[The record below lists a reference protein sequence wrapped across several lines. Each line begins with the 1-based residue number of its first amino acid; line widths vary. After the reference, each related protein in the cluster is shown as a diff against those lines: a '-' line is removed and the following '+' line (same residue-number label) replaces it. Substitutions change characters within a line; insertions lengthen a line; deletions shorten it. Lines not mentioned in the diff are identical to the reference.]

1 MEYDFHYYAVAVLAR
16 AAGFAPSDALTI
28 AYACQYVDNATESAP
43 FHVGGFLFEPVRTA
57 HEGLKVYN
65 WAIQKR
71 VYIPFH
77 FLPARMFN
85 PAEPPDPHFET
96 KPDSPF
102 ANAVLDDAL
111 AEPDGLYRL
120 CRIGIAL
127 HAFADTWAHQRF
139 SGKKDVYNAISHIRH
154 RVAGEWKT
162 PFFQNL
168 FHRFLPLV
176 GHSRAAH
183 DPDLSHLSWSYTQP
197 RRTAEGGRCFSL
209 DNARIF
215 YHAAERIHEKL
226 SAADKPGGGAPPV
239 PWPEISRTILR
250 LLREDSE
257 LPSDCAG
264 WKRAFGPLFE
274 GRHYQYDKYR
284 WRIEALGD
292 VETIRWDHKSRSARR
307 LWFKLRKGFFDS
319 AWVQFHRAAR
329 KQRYFVL
336 ERVV

>member
-16 AAGFAPSDALTI
+16 AAGYAPHDALTI
-28 AYACQYVDNATESAP
+28 AYASQYVDNATESQP

-57 HEGLKVYN
+57 HDGLHVYN

-77 FLPARMFN
+77 FLPARTFD

-102 ANAVLDDAL
+102 ANAVLDAAL
-111 AEPDGLYRL
+111 AEPASLFGL

-127 HAFADTWAHQRF
+127 HAYADTWPHQRF
-139 SGKKDVYNAISHIRH
+139 SGKKDVFNTLSNIRH
-154 RVAGEWKT
+154 RVHGEWKR

-168 FHRFLPLV
+168 FHRFMPLV
-176 GHSRAAH
+176 GHTRAAH
-183 DPDLSHLSWSYTQP
+183 DPDLSHLSWSYVQP
-197 RRTAEGGRCFSL
+197 KRTGEGGRCFRL
-209 DNARIF
+209 DNARVF
-215 YHAAERIHEKL
+215 YHAARRIYEKL
-226 SAADKPGGGAPPV
+226 SAAPKPGVGAPPI
-239 PWPEISRTILR
+239 PWPEISKSVLR
-250 LLREDSE
+250 LLRSE
-257 LPSDCAG
+257 NELTTDCAG
-264 WKRAFGPLFE
+264 WKKIFAPLFD
-274 GRHYQYDKYR
+274 GRLYQYDKYR

-292 VETIRWDHKSRSARR
+292 VTYIRWDHQSRSVRR
-307 LWFKLRKGFFDS
+307 LWFKLRTGFFDS

-336 ERVV
+336 ERLV

>member
-16 AAGFAPSDALTI
+16 AAGYPPQDALTI
-28 AYACQYVDNATESAP
+28 AYASQYVDNATESAP

-57 HEGLKVYN
+57 HDGLRVYN

-77 FLPARMFN
+77 FLPARMFD

-111 AEPDGLYRL
+111 TEPDGLFRS
-120 CRIGIAL
+120 CRIGVAL
-127 HAFADTWAHQRF
+127 HAYADTWAHNRF
-139 SGKKDVYNAISHIRH
+139 SGKKDVLNALSDVRH
-154 RVAGEWKT
+154 RVHGEWKT
-162 PFFQNL
+162 PFFQNTIHH
-168 FHRFLPLV
+168 FMPLV
-176 GHSRAAH
+176 GHTRAAH
-183 DPDLSHLSWSYTQP
+183 DPDLSYRSWSYVQP
-197 RRTAEGGRCFSL
+197 RRTGEGGRCFRL
-209 DNARIF
+209 DNPRVF
-215 YHAAERIHEKL
+215 YHAARRIYEKL
-226 SAADKPGGGAPPV
+226 AESPPPGRTEPPI
-239 PWPEISRTILR
+239 PWAEISKPILA
-250 LLREDSE
+250 LLRADSE

-264 WKRAFGPLFE
+264 WRKTFNPLFD
-274 GRHYQYDKYR
+274 GRLYRYDKYR

-292 VETIRWDHKSRSARR
+292 VESIRWDRKSRSARR